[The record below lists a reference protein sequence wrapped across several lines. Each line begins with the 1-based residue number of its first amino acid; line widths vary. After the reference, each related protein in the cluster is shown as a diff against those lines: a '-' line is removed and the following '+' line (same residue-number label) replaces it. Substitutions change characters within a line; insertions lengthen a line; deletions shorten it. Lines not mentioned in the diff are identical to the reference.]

1 MPLDSGSLTFT
12 IPSYLLSDGTYSTA
26 TGKTQS
32 YLTDLEYPSGFTAY
46 PTGATATSFT
56 FMAIGSSRLAE
67 LKKYGS
73 TGHTQTLTSGTISGV
88 TYTGYTIDGLSY
100 KDMAN
105 GYTQIT
111 GNTANY
117 FTTLPVG
124 YKVGDSP
131 TYATEYV
138 MNKVLTRNEHFLGFV
153 EQPEKQSPNDS
164 AFIDLLKTLSIFM
177 TGTLS
182 GLVASNGLKAKPT
195 DASTTSQP

>member
-12 IPSYLLSDGTYSTA
+12 IPSYLLSDGTYSTL

-73 TGHTQTLTSGTISGV
+73 TGYTQTLTSGTISGV

-105 GYTQIT
+105 EYTQIT

-153 EQPEKQSPNDS
+153 EQPRVYSDVFVERGKQGVMEMNLRLGE
-164 AFIDLLKTLSIFM
+164 IDNMGELRIY
-177 TGTLS
+177 G
-182 GLVASNGLKAKPT
+182 NGFFNVKK
-195 DASTTSQP
+195 Q

>member
-46 PTGATATSFT
+46 PTGATATSFI

-73 TGHTQTLTSGTISGV
+73 TGYTQTLTSGTISGV

-100 KDMAN
+100 KDMSN

-153 EQPEKQSPNDS
+153 EQPRVYSDVFVERGKQGVMEMNLRLGE
-164 AFIDLLKTLSIFM
+164 IDNMGELTIY
-177 TGTLS
+177 G
-182 GLVASNGLKAKPT
+182 NGFFNVKK
-195 DASTTSQP
+195 Q

>member
-100 KDMAN
+100 KDMEN

-153 EQPEKQSPNDS
+153 EQPRVYSDVFVERGKQGVMEMNLRLGE
-164 AFIDLLKTLSIFM
+164 IDNMGELTIY
-177 TGTLS
+177 G
-182 GLVASNGLKAKPT
+182 NGFFNVKK
-195 DASTTSQP
+195 Q

>member
-73 TGHTQTLTSGTISGV
+73 TGHTQTLTGGTISGV

-153 EQPEKQSPNDS
+153 EQPRVYSDVFVERGKQGVMEMNLRLGE
-164 AFIDLLKTLSIFM
+164 IDNMGELTIY
-177 TGTLS
+177 G
-182 GLVASNGLKAKPT
+182 NGFFNVKK
-195 DASTTSQP
+195 Q

>member
-56 FMAIGSSRLAE
+56 FMAIGSSRVSE
-67 LKKYGS
+67 KKLYGS
-73 TGHTQTLTSGTISGV
+73 TGYSGITGSTKTISGV
-88 TYTGYTIDGLSY
+88 TMNYTGYTIDNLY
-100 KDMAN
+100 FEDYDT

-153 EQPEKQSPNDS
+153 EQPRVYSDVFVERGKQGVMEMNLRLGE
-164 AFIDLLKTLSIFM
+164 IDNMGELTIY
-177 TGTLS
+177 G
-182 GLVASNGLKAKPT
+182 NGFFNVKK
-195 DASTTSQP
+195 Q

>member
-46 PTGATATSFT
+46 PTGTTATSFT

-73 TGHTQTLTSGTISGV
+73 TGYTQTLTSGTISGV

-153 EQPEKQSPNDS
+153 EQPRVYSDVFVERGKQGVMEMNLRLGE
-164 AFIDLLKTLSIFM
+164 IDNMGELTIY
-177 TGTLS
+177 G
-182 GLVASNGLKAKPT
+182 NGFFNVKK
-195 DASTTSQP
+195 Q

>member
-100 KDMAN
+100 KDIAN

-153 EQPEKQSPNDS
+153 EQPRVYSDVFVERGKQGVMEMNLRLGE
-164 AFIDLLKTLSIFM
+164 IDNMGELTIY
-177 TGTLS
+177 G
-182 GLVASNGLKAKPT
+182 NGFFNVKK
-195 DASTTSQP
+195 Q

>member
-56 FMAIGSSRLAE
+56 FMAIGSSRLSE

-153 EQPEKQSPNDS
+153 EQPRVYSDVFVERGKQGVMEMNLRLGE
-164 AFIDLLKTLSIFM
+164 IDNMGELTIY
-177 TGTLS
+177 G
-182 GLVASNGLKAKPT
+182 NGFFNVKK
-195 DASTTSQP
+195 Q

>member
-12 IPSYLLSDGTYSTA
+12 IPSYLLSDGTYSTL

-73 TGHTQTLTSGTISGV
+73 TGYTQTLISGTISGV

-153 EQPEKQSPNDS
+153 EQPRVYSDVFVERGKQGVMEMNLRLGE
-164 AFIDLLKTLSIFM
+164 IDNMGELTIY
-177 TGTLS
+177 G
-182 GLVASNGLKAKPT
+182 NGFFNVKK
-195 DASTTSQP
+195 Q

>member
-46 PTGATATSFT
+46 PTGTTATSFT
-56 FMAIGSSRLAE
+56 FMAIGSSRVSE
-67 LKKYGS
+67 KKLYGS
-73 TGHTQTLTSGTISGV
+73 TGYSGITISTKTISGV
-88 TYTGYTIDGLSY
+88 TMNYTGYTIDSLY
-100 KDMAN
+100 FEDYDT

-153 EQPEKQSPNDS
+153 EQPRVYSDVFVERGKQGVMEMNLRLGE
-164 AFIDLLKTLSIFM
+164 IDNMGELTIY
-177 TGTLS
+177 G
-182 GLVASNGLKAKPT
+182 NGFFNVKK
-195 DASTTSQP
+195 Q

>member
-56 FMAIGSSRLAE
+56 FMARGSSRLAE

-153 EQPEKQSPNDS
+153 EQPRVYSDVFVERGKQGVMEMNLRLGE
-164 AFIDLLKTLSIFM
+164 IDNMGELTIY
-177 TGTLS
+177 G
-182 GLVASNGLKAKPT
+182 NGFFNVKK
-195 DASTTSQP
+195 Q

>member
-12 IPSYLLSDGTYSTA
+12 IPSYLLSDGTYSTE

-46 PTGATATSFT
+46 PTGTTATSFT

-73 TGHTQTLTSGTISGV
+73 TGYTQTLTSGTISGV

-153 EQPEKQSPNDS
+153 EQPRVYSDVFVERGKQGVMEMNLRLGE
-164 AFIDLLKTLSIFM
+164 IDNMGELTIY
-177 TGTLS
+177 G
-182 GLVASNGLKAKPT
+182 NGFFNVKK
-195 DASTTSQP
+195 Q

>member
-56 FMAIGSSRLAE
+56 FMAIGSSRVSE
-67 LKKYGS
+67 KKLYGS
-73 TGHTQTLTSGTISGV
+73 TGYSGITISTKTISGV
-88 TYTGYTIDGLSY
+88 TMNYTGYTIDSLY
-100 KDMAN
+100 FEDYDT

-153 EQPEKQSPNDS
+153 EQPRVYSDVFVERGKQGVMEMNLRLGE
-164 AFIDLLKTLSIFM
+164 IDNMGELTIY
-177 TGTLS
+177 G
-182 GLVASNGLKAKPT
+182 NGFFNVKK
-195 DASTTSQP
+195 Q

>member
-1 MPLDSGSLTFT
+1 MSLDSGSLTFT

-56 FMAIGSSRLAE
+56 FIAIGSSRLAE

-73 TGHTQTLTSGTISGV
+73 TGYTQTLTSGTISGV

-153 EQPEKQSPNDS
+153 EQPRVYSDVFVERGKQGVMEMNLRLGE
-164 AFIDLLKTLSIFM
+164 IDNMGELTIY
-177 TGTLS
+177 G
-182 GLVASNGLKAKPT
+182 NGFFNVKK
-195 DASTTSQP
+195 Q

>member
-12 IPSYLLSDGTYSTA
+12 IPSYLLSDGTHSTA

-73 TGHTQTLTSGTISGV
+73 TGYTQTLTSGTISGV

-100 KDMAN
+100 KDIAN

-153 EQPEKQSPNDS
+153 EQPRVYSDVFVERGKQGVMEMNLRLGE
-164 AFIDLLKTLSIFM
+164 IDNMGELTIY
-177 TGTLS
+177 G
-182 GLVASNGLKAKPT
+182 NGFFNVKK
-195 DASTTSQP
+195 Q